1 MTIGPLMR
9 DFLLWLA
16 AAPRTYAEAMEAW
29 RTSCPRLSIW
39 EDALADELI
48 EVESGCGVPLNQTP
62 VKVTP
67 RGAAALGASRAVH
80 QR

>member
-16 AAPRTYAEAMEAW
+16 AAPRTYAEAMEVW
-29 RTSCPRLSIW
+29 RTSCPRVSIW
-39 EDALADELI
+39 EDALADGLI
-48 EVESGCGVPLNQTP
+48 EVESGCGVPLSQAP
-62 VKVTP
+62 VKLTP
-67 RGAAALGASRAVH
+67 RGVAALDASRAVR